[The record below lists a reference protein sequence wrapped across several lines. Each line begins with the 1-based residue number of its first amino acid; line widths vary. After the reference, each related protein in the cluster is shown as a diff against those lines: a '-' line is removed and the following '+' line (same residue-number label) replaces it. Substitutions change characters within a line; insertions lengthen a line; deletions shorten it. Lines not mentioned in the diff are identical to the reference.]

1 MSHNVLLTILD
12 SPQLL
17 YITNGESQIREQT
30 VQQSMTLSDV
40 ERRAIRVHSSD
51 GCPYVCSY
59 HVTNSDQIVYSTSCE
74 DVFCDVS
81 HALHLKRTQ
90 ILVLYH

>member
-1 MSHNVLLTILD
+1 
-12 SPQLL
+12 
-17 YITNGESQIREQT
+17 
-30 VQQSMTLSDV
+30 MTLSDV

-51 GCPYVCSY
+51 GCPCVCSY

-74 DVFCDVS
+74 GVFCGVS

-90 ILVLYH
+90 IPMLYY